1 MKSSENTR
9 AHESVIAKLM
19 GFDEVLLPPQQQP
32 VREKHRLLSESYI
45 RKAAS
50 IGLPPRSLHGA
61 NDVYG
66 VRISKSKK
74 DNVVDKV
81 KKVKRSPKSLSRGSA
96 EERRSCGKKGEHYV
110 RRNVLRYLQKLEHY
124 RPEGDFDELRIDYV
138 IDKPCIFST
147 SKSIPKQNLMKVLDK
162 PEDLKLDRRSTHKQL
177 VNNGIVSTRHSCI
190 PCTRTMN
197 RICRQEQGRSKF
209 CEVSSKPG
217 SINESEK
224 QSSDLLIKTSKKAGV
239 SRRHQI
245 VDEML
250 ILDDE
255 KSSEGDN
262 KLREQTVSYAE
273 CVGDAAYAS
282 AESFNG
288 GVSSRI
294 NGGPHSKSDHVQE
307 VLSEEASLD
316 EFSDENSAYSDLKK
330 TSQHSP
336 DSVLES
342 CDIQNSSNFE
352 YFDRIGLQMQLQALN
367 IESEETYSEG
377 SIMAVSDED
386 DFFDEFGDLPHDGR
400 KIKRW
405 LGDDY
410 QSRNYSYMIDVLDE
424 VGFYGTKLLTDLKY
438 PIRPSVFDAL
448 EKTYGKQTSWQK
460 CERQL
465 LFDRINS
472 ALNFHFTA
480 RRRFCPCLK
489 RGEVEDEIWGVLTR
503 QEKETGKD
511 FCDKDLEK
519 WLGFEEGV
527 DIVCTEMENSLFED
541 LVMELVSSS
550 D

>member
-1 MKSSENTR
+1 MKNSENTR

-19 GFDEVLLPPQQQP
+19 GFDEVLLPPQQP
-32 VREKHRLLSESYI
+32 VREKRRLLSENYV

-50 IGLPPRSLHGA
+50 IGLPPRSLH
-61 NDVYG
+61 G

-81 KKVKRSPKSLSRGSA
+81 KKVKRSPKSLSRGND
-96 EERRSCGKKGEHYV
+96 EERRSCGKKGDDYV
-110 RRNVLRYLQKLEHY
+110 RRNVLRYLQKLEYY
-124 RPEGDFDELRIDYV
+124 RPKGDFDELRVNYM

-147 SKSIPKQNLMKVLDK
+147 SMSIFKPNLMRLLDK
-162 PEDLKLDRRSTHKQL
+162 PEDLKLDRHSTYKQL

-190 PCTRTMN
+190 ACTRTMN

-209 CEVSSKPG
+209 WEVSSKPG
-217 SINESEK
+217 NVNESEK
-224 QSSDLLIKTSKKAGV
+224 QSSDLLTKKSKKV
-239 SRRHQI
+239 DVCRRHQSI
-245 VDEML
+245 DEML
-250 ILDDE
+250 ILADE
-255 KSSEGDN
+255 KSSEGDS
-262 KLREQTVSYAE
+262 KLMEQTVSYAE
-273 CVGDAAYAS
+273 CVGDTAYAS

-294 NGGPHSKSDHVQE
+294 SGGPHSNSEYAQE

-316 EFSDENSAYSDLKK
+316 ELSDENLTYSNLKK

-336 DSVLES
+336 DSVLEP

-386 DFFDEFGDLPHDGR
+386 DFFDEFRDLSHDGR

-424 VGFYGTKLLTDLKY
+424 SGFYGTKLLTDLKY
-438 PIRPSVFDAL
+438 PICPSVFDAL

-465 LFDRINS
+465 LFDCINS
-472 ALNFHFTA
+472 ALNFRFSA
-480 RRRFCPCLK
+480 RRRFRPCLK

-527 DIVCTEMENSLFED
+527 DIVCTEMENSLFDD